1 LLIEVL
7 IIFIFKKDDILRLYI
22 NYKGLNII
30 IKENKYLFLLIIE
43 ILDYLNKAKRFIKLN
58 LIEIYYRIR
67 I

>member
-1 LLIEVL
+1 MLIEVL